1 MTETVKR
8 EVIIKT
14 CRHCGTVLATTP
26 IEKLEDV
33 KGLEYATR
41 ALEVA
46 AVGDHPIV
54 FLSDGNPHDTK
65 RLATI
70 AKNNFGCTVFALQP
84 CVCGNAGSATHQCT
98 CSPSVLARYRRRPQ
112 WIQAMETGVIFVQVA
127 EVPYERRTTTR
138 AGEDEARIQERI
150 ALARARPIPPSIL
163 VDHASMRLIQ
173 AAQRQLQLDA
183 PTEARVIAL
192 AGTIARMDSI
202 YRTDGLSKDVSPAH
216 LAEAVQYRPR
226 WSSAVLDD

>member
-1 MTETVKR
+1 
-8 EVIIKT
+8 
-14 CRHCGTVLATTP
+14 
-26 IEKLEDV
+26 
-33 KGLEYATR
+33 
-41 ALEVA
+41 
-46 AVGDHPIV
+46 
-54 FLSDGNPHDTK
+54 
-65 RLATI
+65 
-70 AKNNFGCTVFALQP
+70 
-84 CVCGNAGSATHQCT
+84 
-98 CSPSVLARYRRRPQ
+98 
-112 WIQAMETGVIFVQVA
+112 METGVIFVQVA

-202 YRTDGLSKDVSPAH
+202 YRNDELSKDISPAH

-226 WSSAVLDD
+226 WSRAVLDD